1 MREAALPW
9 PLGNGGQGWLWRAGR
24 GLAPSRRE
32 AKPEYSSLLPAV
44 VLEMLTRRLA
54 QAPPTSLASPA
65 PPTSPILKL
74 GKSGRREFSLDKRII
89 L

>member
-24 GLAPSRRE
+24 GLALSRRE

-54 QAPPTSLASPA
+54 QTPPTSLASPA
-65 PPTSPILKL
+65 PPHLTHSQAWEVGETGVLA
-74 GKSGRREFSLDKRII
+74 G
-89 L
+89 